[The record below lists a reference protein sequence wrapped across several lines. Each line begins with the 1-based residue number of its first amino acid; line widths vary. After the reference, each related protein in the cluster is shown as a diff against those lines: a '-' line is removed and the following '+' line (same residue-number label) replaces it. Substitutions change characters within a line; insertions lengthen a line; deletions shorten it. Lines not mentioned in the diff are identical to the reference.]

1 MTRSALQPWI
11 SSAIAPRILLA
22 VGLFA
27 IAAAPAPADDAACVA
42 KAREVLAKHADAV
55 VRVTATLQQDMAGF
69 GVQLG
74 GMGGEQKG
82 TAVGTVVDPSG
93 IVVLAT
99 AELNPTAAMMA
110 DGLEVNVDGEQ
121 KKIKLK
127 TKISQPVIHLADG
140 TEVPARIAIEDAD
153 TGLTYVVPEKKAVKP
168 FASLPPGPE
177 AGPRVLDDVILLSRL
192 AKHSGEEPSVILT
205 RISAVV
211 TKPRRGYAV
220 GGANG
225 AAFDRDGRFFGVA
238 TLRTEPTAGIGG
250 SFMPLVIPAA
260 DIAQVAAQ
268 VREQGEPAGK

>member
-11 SSAIAPRILLA
+11 SSAIAPRILL
-22 VGLFA
+22 
-27 IAAAPAPADDAACVA
+27 
-42 KAREVLAKHADAV
+42 
-55 VRVTATLQQDMAGF
+55 
-69 GVQLG
+69 
-74 GMGGEQKG
+74 
-82 TAVGTVVDPSG
+82 AVGTVVDPSG

-110 DGLEVNVDGEQ
+110 DGLEVNFGGER

-140 TEVPARIAIEDAD
+140 TEVPARIAIEDPD

>member
-22 VGLFA
+22 VGLF
-27 IAAAPAPADDAACVA
+27 
-42 KAREVLAKHADAV
+42 
-55 VRVTATLQQDMAGF
+55 
-69 GVQLG
+69 
-74 GMGGEQKG
+74 
-82 TAVGTVVDPSG
+82 VDP
-93 IVVLAT
+93 
-99 AELNPTAAMMA
+99 
-110 DGLEVNVDGEQ
+110 
-121 KKIKLK
+121 
-127 TKISQPVIHLADG
+127 
-140 TEVPARIAIEDAD
+140 AIEDPD

-192 AKHSGEEPSVILT
+192 AKHSGAEPSVILT

-238 TLRTEPTAGIGG
+238 TLRTEPTAGIG
-250 SFMPLVIPAA
+250 SLMPLVIPAA
-260 DIAQVAAQ
+260 GEDHVRAASHHRLRTSSYARTVASSDAIRTRSSL
-268 VREQGEPAGK
+268 V